1 MASLSDFRTDTKAI
15 RDGMWVRVDPAR
27 YGDLEIF
34 TCGFTDEFLDAKNE
48 LELAAADRL
57 NVPRDRPLPNAEQRQ
72 INAELLE
79 RFLIKDVRNLTD
91 EKDQPVT
98 VAQFH
103 RFMYLQEYN
112 RLSAAAWQAA
122 GRVSNLSAKQL
133 EQALGNSVRP
143 SISNSNGEAYG
154 ISSEG

>member
-1 MASLSDFRTDTKAI
+1 MAKLSDFTTDVKAV

-48 LELAAADRL
+48 LEMAASDHL
-57 NVPRDRPLPNAEQRQ
+57 NIPSGRPLPNAEQRK

-91 EKDQPVT
+91 ENDQPIT
-98 VAQFH
+98 VQQFH
-103 RFMYLQEYN
+103 RFMYLLDYN
-112 RLSAAAWQAA
+112 RLAGAAWQAA

-133 EQALGNSVRP
+133 ESALGNSLKASRT
-143 SISNSNGEAYG
+143 SSNGEAYG
-154 ISSEG
+154 TVSEA

>member
-1 MASLSDFRTDTKAI
+1 MAKLSDFHTDARAI
-15 RDGMWVRVDPAR
+15 RDGLWVRVDATR

-98 VAQFH
+98 VQQFH
-103 RFMYLQEYN
+103 RYMYLPDYN
-112 RLSAAAWQAA
+112 KLAAAAWQAA
-122 GRVSNLSAKQL
+122 GKVSSLSTKQL
-133 EQALGNSVRP
+133 EQAMGNSVRP
-143 SISNSNGEAYG
+143 SMSNSNGQAYASNLEA
-154 ISSEG
+154 